1 MIVTA
6 VGACGRAL
14 AAPPQPAGATPATV
28 SPTPLVLD
36 DQPVLLV
43 PKQPRTEAESDV
55 LDALALFSTARLRE
69 HRGDLAEALRLY
81 QRALRR
87 DPKAA
92 VVARSIIPLAA
103 RLQRHDEAVR
113 YALKVVD
120 LEPPDPDLLKS
131 LGLHVQET
139 GDLARAVTLYEKAA
153 TCRKPG
159 AATGSD
165 VVLWMEIGRLYHALG
180 KHDRAAEWFL
190 RVWNALEHPATSGI
204 KTPVRKKLPGDLGPA
219 YTLMGE
225 AFLLAGQP
233 DRAMAAFEQ
242 ADRVAPTPGL
252 LAYHSARVELRAGR
266 PQQAIERL
274 DAYFRA
280 KTPVADVAPYRL
292 LGEALKALHKEGEL
306 ISRLEKLRASDPD
319 NVPLGYFLA
328 EKYREAGRFE
338 QAETLYRASLAK
350 SPTLLG
356 YRGLI
361 DVYRKTKRFDPLLG
375 VLGEA
380 VVKVGSL
387 GPLAEKSNALAADT
401 PLVRA
406 LVDLARR
413 QARLD
418 PKTLPPYEARLAVA
432 MLALDAKEWDA
443 AAEFFDR
450 AIQAKP
456 GEASELLL
464 TWGLGLLMKEQYG
477 RAVEVF
483 RRGTGVPSEP
493 EARHQFL
500 FSLAGA
506 LELNGKTDE
515 ALDAARQAVA
525 LAQQRD
531 VAHAAKAKKDEPPLP
546 EMPRFQS
553 RIAWVFYHAKR
564 YDEADQAYRDLLA
577 KYGAEYRWPEV
588 RQVLREARLALSNLA
603 VIRGDMPAAEEW
615 LEQVLDEFPDDPSA
629 LNDLGYLW
637 ADAGRRLDRAEEMIR
652 KALESEPDNAAYR
665 DSLGWVLYRLG
676 RTAEAVAELEK
687 AAAQEPEPTVLDHLG
702 DAYQK
707 AGQAD
712 KAKKAWRRAA
722 EAHQKAGEPDKAGQI
737 EKKLRLPT

>member
-1 MIVTA
+1 MIVAA
-6 VGACGRAL
+6 VGAWGGAL
-14 AAPPQPAGATPATV
+14 AVPPEPAGPKPAAV

-36 DQPVLLV
+36 DPPELLV
-43 PKQPRTEAESDV
+43 PKQARTEAESDV

-81 QRALRR
+81 QRAFRR

-103 RLQRHDEAVR
+103 KLQRHDEAVR

-131 LGLHVQET
+131 LGLHLQET
-139 GDLARAVTLYEKAA
+139 GDPARAVALYEKAA
-153 TCRKPG
+153 ACRKPG
-159 AATGSD
+159 SETAGD

-190 RVWNALEHPATSGI
+190 RVWNTLERPDASGVKKPA
-204 KTPVRKKLPGDLGPA
+204 RKKLLADPGPA

-252 LAYHSARVELRAGR
+252 LAYHSARVDLRAGR

-280 KTPVADVAPYRL
+280 KTPVADLAPYRL
-292 LGEALKALHKEGEL
+292 LAEALKALNKENEL
-306 ISRLEKLRASDPD
+306 ISRLEKLRESDPT
-319 NVPLGYFLA
+319 NAPLGYFLA
-328 EKYREAGRFE
+328 EKYREAGRLE

-361 DVYRKTKRFDPLLG
+361 DVYRKAKRFEPLLG

-380 VVKVGSL
+380 VLKVGSL
-387 GPLAEKSNALAADT
+387 GPLAEKSDALAADT
-401 PLVRA
+401 PLVQT
-406 LVDLARR
+406 LIDLARR
-413 QARLD
+413 QVRLD
-418 PKTLPPYEARLAVA
+418 PKTPPYEARLAVA
-432 MLALDAKEWDA
+432 MLALDAKQWDA
-443 AAEFFDR
+443 AAEFFDL

-456 GEASELLL
+456 GEKSELLL
-464 TWGLGLLMKEQYG
+464 TWGLALLMKEQYG

-483 RRGTGVPSEP
+483 RRGTGTTSEP
-493 EARHQFL
+493 ENRHQFL
-500 FSLAGA
+500 FYLAGA
-506 LELNGKTDE
+506 LEMNGKTDE
-515 ALDAARQAVA
+515 ALDAARRAVA
-525 LAQQRD
+525 LAEQRD
-531 VAHAAKAKKDEPPLP
+531 AAHAAKAKRDEPPLP
-546 EMPRFQS
+546 ELPRFQS
-553 RIAWVFYHAKR
+553 RVAWIFNHAKR
-564 YDEADQAYRDLLA
+564 YEQADKAYRDLLA
-577 KYGAEYRWPEV
+577 KYGDEYRWPEV
-588 RQVLREARLALSNLA
+588 RQVLRDARLALSNLA
-603 VIRGDMPAAEEW
+603 VIRGDQPAAEEW

-637 ADAGRRLDRAEEMIR
+637 ADAGRRLHRAEEMIR

-687 AAAQEPEPTVLDHLG
+687 AAAQEPDPTVLDHLG
-702 DAYQK
+702 DAYRK

-712 KAKKAWRRAA
+712 KAKEAWRRAA
-722 EAHQKAGEPDKAGQI
+722 EAHRKAGEPEKAGPI